1 MYALSPL
8 SHLHSTDLLFGLLYD
23 FQAAAAD
30 LEDFALT
37 EIAIDAAQ
45 DMADAIRDQVGY
57 DYDGDSEDDDYDG
70 DSDLHSLDCDH
81 LAAADE
87 VM

>member
-1 MYALSPL
+1 MHTL
-8 SHLHSTDLLFGLLYD
+8 SHLHSSDLLFGLLHD
-23 FQAAAAD
+23 FQAAACDCDDA
-30 LEDFALT
+30 ALA

-45 DMADAIRDQVGY
+45 DIADAIRDQGEAET
-57 DYDGDSEDDDYDG
+57 GPLCDDDHD
-70 DSDLHSLDCDH
+70 DTHELDCDD

>member
-8 SHLHSTDLLFGLLYD
+8 SHLHSTDVLFGLLYD

-45 DMADAIRDQVGY
+45 DMADAIRDQGEAETEPLY
-57 DYDGDSEDDDYDG
+57 DDCDDDYD
-70 DSDLHSLDCDH
+70 DTHELDCDD
-81 LAAADE
+81 LASADE

>member
-8 SHLHSTDLLFGLLYD
+8 SHLHSTDVLFGLLYD

-30 LEDFALT
+30 LDDFALT

-45 DMADAIRDQVGY
+45 DMADAIRDQGG
-57 DYDGDSEDDDYDG
+57 DEHYDGDDYDG
-70 DSDLHSLDCDH
+70 DSDLDSLDNDY

>member
-23 FQAAAAD
+23 FEAAAAD
-30 LEDFALT
+30 LEDPALT

-45 DMADAIRDQVGY
+45 DMADAIRDQG
-57 DYDGDSEDDDYDG
+57 GDDDYDG
-70 DSDLHSLDCDH
+70 DDYDGDDDLHSLDNDY